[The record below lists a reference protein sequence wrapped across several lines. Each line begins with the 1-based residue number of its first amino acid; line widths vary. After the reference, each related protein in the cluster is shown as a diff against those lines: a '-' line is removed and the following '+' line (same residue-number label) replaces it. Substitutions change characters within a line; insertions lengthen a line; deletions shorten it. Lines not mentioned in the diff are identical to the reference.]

1 MLKKRIRA
9 AGLAIAMMASLLAG
23 TATAPAAQAVD
34 CVGTTIKIWSFGDV
48 FLPKLLLEYKAKM
61 LKERN
66 ETICFDIKKS
76 DLDPLNG
83 TNMITAC
90 AAANSH
96 TGPDIAAVEIQ
107 YSGYWRSYPQCF
119 VDLKTLR
126 RTSDNKNAYDLRTQ
140 YLPWRW
146 NNGVAYNGA
155 IIGMPTDVGGL
166 EVAYRWD
173 LLKAKGLPYTR
184 DKLSAA
190 ITTWDKFIALG
201 QKYMSKLT
209 PAEKAAKLGFMD
221 NAGAIYTA
229 MTAQGSEKYYKN
241 NGTANG
247 QLVYK
252 TNPNVRNAFNTTVK
266 ALKAGI
272 GTRVAQFSSD
282 WTVGMQKGKYAVMLA
297 PAWMMDYIKQ
307 QAATTTGKWDI
318 ANMPGGGGNQ
328 GGTQLT
334 IPTAGNPLTR
344 QAAFDFLTWYVAPE
358 QQKTAFLTYGM
369 FPTTVSLYKD
379 PQVTGYKDPFF
390 NNAPVGE
397 IYASGVQK
405 LKPIFAGKYDRAIDK
420 EIGAALTRID
430 VLISKKKT
438 YNANAEW
445 TKAMTEIAKVAR
457 S

>member
-9 AGLAIAMMASLLAG
+9 AGLALAMMASLLAG

-34 CVGTTIKIWSFGDV
+34 CTTTIKIWSFGDV
-48 FLPKLLLEYKAKM
+48 FLPRLILQYKQQ
-61 LKERN
+61 N
-66 ETICFDIKKS
+66 PGICFDIKKS

-126 RTSDNKNAYDLRTQ
+126 RSSDNKNAYDLRGQ

-184 DKLSAA
+184 DKLSAS

-201 QKYMSKLT
+201 QKYMAKLT

-221 NAGAIYTA
+221 KEDLEPQLIYVRGADKSLAAVLGGGNLHWAGAYELASDAGAIRIAPTLCGDCVA
-229 MTAQGSEKYYKN
+229 PPTVPSDP
-241 NGTANG
+241 NG
-247 QLVYK
+247 L
-252 TNPNVRNAFNTTVK
+252 AFA
-266 ALKAGI
+266 ALLLFAP
-272 GTRVAQFSSD
+272 VA
-282 WTVGMQKGKYAVMLA
+282 A
-297 PAWMMDYIKQ
+297 
-307 QAATTTGKWDI
+307 
-318 ANMPGGGGNQ
+318 
-328 GGTQLT
+328 
-334 IPTAGNPLTR
+334 
-344 QAAFDFLTWYVAPE
+344 AAFALSRG
-358 QQKTAFLTYGM
+358 L
-369 FPTTVSLYKD
+369 
-379 PQVTGYKDPFF
+379 
-390 NNAPVGE
+390 
-397 IYASGVQK
+397 
-405 LKPIFAGKYDRAIDK
+405 AGK
-420 EIGAALTRID
+420 
-430 VLISKKKT
+430 S
-438 YNANAEW
+438 
-445 TKAMTEIAKVAR
+445 
-457 S
+457 